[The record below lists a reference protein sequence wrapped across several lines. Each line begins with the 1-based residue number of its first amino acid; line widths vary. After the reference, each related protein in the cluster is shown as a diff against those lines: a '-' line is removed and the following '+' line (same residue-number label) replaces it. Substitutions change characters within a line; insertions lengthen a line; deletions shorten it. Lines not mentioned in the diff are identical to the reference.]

1 MHRQGI
7 ADRGEGT
14 ATRRLAP
21 LGIGFV
27 SHRGGKGSQSIAMAM
42 FCLTMRRQCHSKVAI
57 CFAMAMICT
66 AGAQH
71 CEVTQ
76 GQRIACHG
84 MGNAVR
90 RWARHRLGGAWH
102 GAGTV
107 SKCKA
112 LARDGPAAQG
122 TALALKRCPRH
133 SGGKA
138 RFCITRQWHCKGPL
152 REAVRGN
159 GAAKQ
164 RQAQATQGNAHRR
177 QC

>member
-1 MHRQGI
+1 MARVSLAEEERGYAMHRQGI
-7 ADRGEGT
+7 ADRGKGM

-27 SHRGGKGSQSIAMAM
+27 SQSLAMAM

-66 AGAQH
+66 AGAQR

-90 RWARHRLGGAWH
+90 RWARHRH
-102 GAGTV
+102 GIV
-107 SKCKA
+107 S
-112 LARDGPAAQG
+112 
-122 TALALKRCPRH
+122 
-133 SGGKA
+133 
-138 RFCITRQWHCKGPL
+138 
-152 REAVRGN
+152 RGI
-159 GAAKQ
+159 A
-164 RQAQATQGNAHRR
+164 QAQYRNAQALHRSAR
-177 QC
+177 HWRGTDLRRRALHGR